1 MLVPIETVSTPP
13 AAAAIEVSGHVCEKV
28 QVAGA
33 VFAGMQET
41 VPVGG
46 DDGAGANV
54 SVGVGKLPVPVI
66 VKVPAT
72 VTTCVANDLLTV
84 SW

>member
-1 MLVPIETVSTPP
+1 MLLSF
-13 AAAAIEVSGHVCEKV
+13 HVWEKV
-28 QVAGA
+28 QVDGA
-33 VFAGMQET
+33 VLAGMQEI

-54 SVGVGKLPVPVI
+54 RVGVGKFPLPVI

-72 VTTCVANDLLTV
+72 VTTCFASDFVMV